1 MVSAERLH
9 LVRHAAPAITPDQAP
24 ADWALSTDASV
35 AQLTS
40 AGVLPADATWFTSPE
55 PKARQ
60 TAALL
65 TDAEAQ
71 VLPALAETGRGPRML
86 AEQEFIDS
94 VLSYLTEGQAPEGWE
109 PRVEATLRIVD
120 GALAAMAMSPG
131 GDCVLVGH
139 GTAFTLLIAALVG
152 QPPDA
157 GAWRTMRMPDYCR
170 LDAAASGAFDLVMPW
185 GGWAGDAQRH

>member
-1 MVSAERLH
+1 MSAERLH

-24 ADWALSTDASV
+24 GNWPLSAEASV
-35 AQLTS
+35 AELTG

-65 TDAEAQ
+65 TDAETQ
-71 VLPALAETGRGPRML
+71 VLAALAETGRSPQLL
-86 AEQEFIDS
+86 AEQEFLDS
-94 VLSYLTEGQAPEGWE
+94 VVSYLTDGQAPEGWE
-109 PRVEATLRIVD
+109 PRVEATVRIVD

-131 GDCVLVGH
+131 SDCVLVGH
-139 GTAFTLLIAALVG
+139 GTAFTLLVAALVG

-170 LDAAASGAFDLVMPW
+170 LEARANGAFDLVMPW
-185 GGWAGDAQRH
+185 GGWAQGC